1 MPASQR
7 APVEACQDADC
18 AAGVSVTT
26 DLSVAGQIG
35 VSISGIAGLTNA
47 ATDLLR
53 LDAEV
58 PAGAIDPG
66 EEPSETAWRE
76 LAEEA
81 LVTCDRSVLEPLG
94 DFSTSPGRM
103 DERGYVFLARNCRP
117 DPTAIQHEPTLPVH
131 LPLAD
136 AIALIG
142 GEVLAATSALAFL
155 LAQRRLAGGDR

>member
-1 MPASQR
+1 MSK
-7 APVEACQDADC
+7 
-18 AAGVSVTT
+18 
-26 DLSVAGQIG
+26 GQ
-35 VSISGIAGLTNA
+35 
-47 ATDLLR
+47 
-53 LDAEV
+53 
-58 PAGAIDPG
+58 
-66 EEPSETAWRE
+66 WRE

-81 LVTCDRSVLEPLG
+81 LVTCDRSDLEPLG

-142 GEVLAATSALAFL
+142 GEVLAATSALALL